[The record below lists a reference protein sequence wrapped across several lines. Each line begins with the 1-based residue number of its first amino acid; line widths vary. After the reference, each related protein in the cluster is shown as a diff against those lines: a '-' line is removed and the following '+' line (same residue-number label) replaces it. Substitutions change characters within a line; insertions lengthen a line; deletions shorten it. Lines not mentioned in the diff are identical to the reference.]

1 MPYPHELYTT
11 AAAAESKTG
20 IPRLCEVDD
29 VSSSPHDQAA
39 GSNLTTLPTACYSY
53 HHVRFACAEI
63 C

>member
-20 IPRLCEVDD
+20 FPRLCEVNDM
-29 VSSSPHDQAA
+29 SSSPYDEAA
-39 GSNLTTLPTACYSY
+39 GNNLATLLTACYSY
-53 HHVRFACAEI
+53 QHVCFACAEV